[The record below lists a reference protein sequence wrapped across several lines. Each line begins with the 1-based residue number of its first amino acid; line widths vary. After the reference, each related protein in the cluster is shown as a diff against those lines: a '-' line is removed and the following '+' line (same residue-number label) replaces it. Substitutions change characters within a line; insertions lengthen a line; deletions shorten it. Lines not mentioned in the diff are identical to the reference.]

1 MIKHKIVNKFVL
13 GEDNKNLYTIPSGA
27 LSGND
32 VLIKSIP
39 ITLNSQTRD
48 TGYEDVVNNLF
59 KENEKKVINPFV
71 DTEKIKFNSAKRIV
85 EGGFY
90 VYSDLKLSFYF
101 SSQDDPNISS
111 LPANNW
117 ESAGFTPDEIDN
129 SLNSL
134 KFSFFRIDFY
144 DSENTREQNFL
155 FSEFL
160 TVGFNQTTQFN
171 FNRLYWFKEDQN
183 FKNDTYVDLYFD
195 VTFFN
200 AKNGSNV
207 RFINKT
213 NPEIGTTVES
223 YNQNPDWRFTKIRLL
238 NPYFNL
244 LDVGSTNKVFYVDPR
259 NDNQDDLINF
269 TELHFND

>member
-1 MIKHKIVNKFVL
+1 MIKHKIVNNFVL

-39 ITLNSQTRD
+39 ITLNSQNRD

-90 VYSDLKLSFYF
+90 VYSDLKLKFYF
-101 SSQDDPNISS
+101 SSHDNPNIVST
-111 LPANNW
+111 PATNW
-117 ESAGFTPDEIDN
+117 ESAGFTPDEINN

-134 KFSFFRIDFY
+134 RFSFFRVDFY

-160 TVGFNQTTQFN
+160 TVGFNQTTQFS

-200 AKNGSNV
+200 AKNGSSV

-213 NPEIGTTVES
+213 NPEVDATVES

-244 LDVGSTNKVFYVDPR
+244 LGVGSTNKVFYVDPR

-269 TELHFND
+269 TELHFID

>member
-1 MIKHKIVNKFVL
+1 MIKYKITNNFTL
-13 GEDNKNLYTIPSGA
+13 GKDERNLYTIPEGT
-27 LSGND
+27 LEGNE

-48 TGYEDVVNNLF
+48 TGYEEVINKIF
-59 KENEKKVINPFV
+59 EKNEKSVINPFV
-71 DTEKIKFNSAKRIV
+71 DTEKIKFNSAKRIA

-90 VYSDLKLSFYF
+90 VYSDLKLKFYF
-101 SSQDDPNISS
+101 SAQDNPNISS
-111 LPANNW
+111 SPANNW

-195 VTFFN
+195 KEYGLLVL
-200 AKNGSNV
+200 KNRYLMLNHM
-207 RFINKT
+207 N
-213 NPEIGTTVES
+213 NPNS
-223 YNQNPDWRFTKIRLL
+223 
-238 NPYFNL
+238 
-244 LDVGSTNKVFYVDPR
+244 
-259 NDNQDDLINF
+259 
-269 TELHFND
+269 